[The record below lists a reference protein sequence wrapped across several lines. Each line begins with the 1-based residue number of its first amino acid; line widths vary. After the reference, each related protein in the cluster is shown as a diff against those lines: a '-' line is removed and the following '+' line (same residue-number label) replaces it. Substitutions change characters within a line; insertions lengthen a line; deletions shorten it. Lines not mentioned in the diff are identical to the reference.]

1 MANIL
6 LLHASAGSGHRS
18 VACAVAEALSA
29 SENRLPTT
37 VDVVDILSFGS
48 PLFRLMYGK
57 GYEFS
62 AKYARWFVQGVFSL
76 TDHPWDRSRLVDLS
90 ESLTAACVREVATFM
105 KENGVRV
112 ACCTHFLPV
121 ALLCRMRRQGLYHG
135 SIHVCVTDYDVHGF
149 WYDPDVDLYHVASPQ
164 AVERLTGWGID
175 PSRVLLTGIPVRAG
189 FAASAAPEMTAA
201 EDENSSMRSRTLN
214 ILLIASSLRFAECRQ
229 ILSELDEAHVPAD
242 VEIVTGRNQSL
253 CEELKQAYGQR
264 EGLGTVRMRVRG
276 FVNNVDQLMHAS
288 DLLITKPGGITV
300 SEALTAGLPMLF
312 VAPIPEHEVL
322 NARILEGAGA
332 GVACFDKGTL
342 GRQVRWFALYPERLE
357 QMRENC
363 LRCARPD
370 AAARIADQ
378 LLAAA
383 RMPAILCTRP
393 HAFSQD
399 HLTELTGAAGH

>member
-29 SENRLPTT
+29 TENKSFST

-76 TDHPWDRSRLVDLS
+76 TDHPWDQSRLVDLS

-105 KENGVRV
+105 KENRVRV

-121 ALLCRMRRQGLYHG
+121 ALLCRMRRQGLYNG

-149 WYDPDVDLYHVASPQ
+149 WYDPDVDLYHVASQQ

-175 PSRVLLTGIPVRAG
+175 PSRILLTGIPVRAG
-189 FAASAAPEMTAA
+189 FADSARQGAICA
-201 EDENSSMRSRTLN
+201 EDEADPLRSRALK
-214 ILLIASSLRFAECRQ
+214 ILLIASSLRLAECRQ

-242 VEIVTGRNQSL
+242 VDIVTGRNARL
-253 CEELKQAYGQR
+253 YEELKQIYGQR
-264 EGLGTVRMRVRG
+264 EGLGTVRMRVQG
-276 FVNNVDQLMHAS
+276 FVNNVDALMHAS
-288 DLLITKPGGITV
+288 DVLITKPGGITV
-300 SEALTAGLPMLF
+300 TEALTAGLPMLF

-322 NARILEGAGA
+322 NARILEEAGA
-332 GVACFDKGTL
+332 GVSCFEKGTL

-357 QMRENC
+357 QMRDNC
-363 LRCARPD
+363 LRHARPD
-370 AAARIADQ
+370 AASRIADQ

-383 RMPAILCTRP
+383 RMPAMLYTRP
-393 HAFSQD
+393 QAFRQE
-399 HLTELTGAAGH
+399 HLTELSGAAGQ